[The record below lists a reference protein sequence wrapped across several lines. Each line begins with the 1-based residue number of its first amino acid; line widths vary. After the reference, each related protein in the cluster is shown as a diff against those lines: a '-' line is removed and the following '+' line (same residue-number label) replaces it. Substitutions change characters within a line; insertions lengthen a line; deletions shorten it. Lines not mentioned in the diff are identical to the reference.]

1 MRFLAQ
7 GLIAACALALAL
19 PAAAQVWPDKPV
31 RLIVNFGPGG
41 APDVVA
47 RLYAPRLSEAL
58 GQPVVVENR
67 AGAGGNIGIEAV
79 VRSAPDGYTLLSSAS
94 SSFVIGPHV
103 YKLAFD
109 PVKDTVPVAPMA
121 LTPMYLVVR
130 PGLPAKSVAELIAHA
145 RANQGKLNFGS
156 AGGGTLP
163 HAAAEMLLHTAGIR
177 AVHVPFKG
185 SGAALAALLGD
196 QVDFVFDPGVAVP
209 QVKAGKVRLLAVGS
223 ATRSHGFPDTPTLR
237 ESGAEMTAVSVVGL
251 FAPAGT
257 PGDVVA
263 RLNREVTRIMQTQET
278 RAALG
283 AMAAESIT
291 ASPQEFAA
299 LLARDRERYGVIVR
313 EANIRAE

>member
-1 MRFLAQ
+1 M
-7 GLIAACALALAL
+7 
-19 PAAAQVWPDKPV
+19 
-31 RLIVNFGPGG
+31 
-41 APDVVA
+41 
-47 RLYAPRLSEAL
+47 
-58 GQPVVVENR
+58 
-67 AGAGGNIGIEAV
+67 
-79 VRSAPDGYTLLSSAS
+79 
-94 SSFVIGPHV
+94 
-103 YKLAFD
+103 
-109 PVKDTVPVAPMA
+109 APMA